1 MEFDQAVAQ
10 LGTLVETLEREGDER
25 ALVLLQ
31 LMDAVHRPGI
41 ERIAEGDLEHPVAQ
55 ALLSM
60 YDLAPVDYFVEA
72 EEALDE
78 VRPYIESHGG
88 ALELVDVQDGVIRV
102 RMAGSCHGC
111 AASAMTLRRGIEEKL
126 RERLP
131 WFEEVVALDPEEGE
145 EDEPAG
151 GTFALPMHESS
162 GAGGTTLPMHQAA
175 DDGTIVVPMHE
186 LKAIVRQ
193 NAAGQETG
201 EGTEETGGGAD
212 PDELARVAKLR
223 RPVFVDVGAFEDLP
237 PGTMKEVEVEG
248 RSVLVINVDGEPYA
262 VVNLCPSQGARLT
275 LEGGKLSG
283 PVLVCPW
290 HNCAYDVRSGKR
302 IDDQP
307 DQPSLAVLP
316 IAVADGELRVAA
328 NVA

>member
-31 LMDAVHRPGI
+31 LMDAVHRPGL
-41 ERIAEGDLEHPVAQ
+41 ELIAQGDLEHPIAMT
-55 ALLSM
+55 LLAM
-60 YDLAPVDYFVEA
+60 YDLAPVDEFVEA

-88 ALELVDVQDGVIRV
+88 ALELVAVEDGVISV

-131 WFEEVVALDPEEGE
+131 WFKEVVALDPEDEGE
-145 EDEPAG
+145 DESGDGGFSLPMHQSSAG
-151 GTFALPMHESS
+151 SGAALPMHP
-162 GAGGTTLPMHQAA
+162 AP
-175 DDGTIVVPMHE
+175 DDGSITVPMHE
-186 LKAIVRQ
+186 LKALVKD
-193 NAAGQETG
+193 NAGMAQSPQGG
-201 EGTEETGGGAD
+201 EVDDDARAEE
-212 PDELARVAKLR
+212 LQRVAKLR

-237 PGTMKEVEVEG
+237 PGTMKAVEVEG

-262 VVNLCPSQGARLT
+262 VANVCPSQGARLP

-302 IDDQP
+302 VDDSP
-307 DQPSLAVLP
+307 DDPSLAVLP